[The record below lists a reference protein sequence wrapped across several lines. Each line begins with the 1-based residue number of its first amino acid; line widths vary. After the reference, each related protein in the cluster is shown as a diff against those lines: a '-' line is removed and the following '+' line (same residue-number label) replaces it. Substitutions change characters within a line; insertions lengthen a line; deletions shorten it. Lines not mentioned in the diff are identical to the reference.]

1 MTDKPILEVR
11 NLHKR
16 YQLRNRSLF
25 GGSAGTLAA
34 VKDVSFSLRP
44 GETIGLV
51 GESGCGKSSLA
62 RSVLYLDKPSAGSTV
77 FDGRDMSSLSNKEL
91 RMMRR
96 YIQVIFQDPY
106 SSLDPRFTV
115 RRILQEPWNIFPEI
129 VHPAKRETRLAE
141 LLTLVGL
148 HTSDAD
154 RYPHQFSGGQRQR
167 IGIARA
173 LALEPKVII
182 CDEPVSALDVSV
194 QAQVVNLLKDLQSEL
209 GLAYLFIAHDLSV
222 IHHISDSVMV
232 MYLGE
237 VVESGLVDSVFVNP
251 MHPYTVALLSAIPIP
266 DPTLRDRE
274 VIVLEGEV
282 PNPISPPTG
291 CTFHP
296 RCRHATELCRQTP
309 PPVTRMED
317 AFVRCHFAGKLDFSE
332 HLQHLSP
339 AEDGHLQ
346 SATKE

>member
-1 MTDKPILEVR
+1 MNDKPILEVR

-16 YQLRNRSLF
+16 YKMRNRGLF
-25 GGSAGTLAA
+25 GSSAGTLEA

-62 RSVLYLDKPSAGSTV
+62 RSVLYLDKPSAGTTV
-77 FDGRDMSSLSNKEL
+77 FDGQDMSTLSAREL
-91 RMMRR
+91 RLTRR
-96 YIQVIFQDPY
+96 HIQVIFQDPY
-106 SSLDPRFTV
+106 GSLDPRFTI
-115 RRILQEPWNIFPEI
+115 RRILQEPWNIFPDI
-129 VHPAKRETRLAE
+129 VPPSEREARLVE
-141 LLTLVGL
+141 LLRLVGL
-148 HTSDAD
+148 HASDAD

-194 QAQVVNLLKDLQSEL
+194 QAQVVNLLEDLQSEL

-222 IHHISDSVMV
+222 VHHISDSVMV

-237 VVESGLVDSVFVNP
+237 VVESGPVESVFKNP
-251 MHPYTVALLSAIPIP
+251 KHPYTVALLSAVPIP
-266 DPTLRDRE
+266 DPKLRYRE
-274 VIVLEGEV
+274 MIVLEGEV
-282 PNPISPPTG
+282 PNPLLPPSG

-296 RCRHATELCRQTP
+296 RCIYATELCQQTL
-309 PPVTRMED
+309 PPVTVID
-317 AFVRCHFAGKLDFSE
+317 GATVRCHFVGKLDFSE
-332 HLQHLSP
+332 HLVHLS
-339 AEDGHLQ
+339 
-346 SATKE
+346 SANV

>member
-1 MTDKPILEVR
+1 MSEKPILEVH
-11 NLHKR
+11 NLCKR
-16 YQLRNRSLF
+16 YQLRNSRLF
-25 GGSAGTLAA
+25 GGTASTLDA
-34 VKDVSFSLRP
+34 VKEVSFSLTP

-77 FDGRDMSSLSNKEL
+77 FDGQDMSSLSASEL

-96 YIQVIFQDPY
+96 HIQVIFQDPY

-129 VHPAKRETRLAE
+129 VPASKRETRLAE

-148 HTSDAD
+148 HASDAD

-194 QAQVVNLLKDLQSEL
+194 QAQVVNLLEDLQSEL

-222 IHHISDSVMV
+222 VHHISDSVMV

-237 VVESGLVDSVFVNP
+237 VVESGPVESVFVDP
-251 MHPYTVALLSAIPIP
+251 KHPYTVALLSAVPIP
-266 DPTLRDRE
+266 DPKLRNRD

-282 PNPISPPTG
+282 PNPISPPSG
-291 CTFHP
+291 CAFHT
-296 RCRHATELCRQTP
+296 RCNHATELCRQTQ
-309 PPVTRMED
+309 PPVTHVD
-317 AFVRCHFAGKLDFSE
+317 GSTVRCHFAGSLNFSE
-332 HLQHLSP
+332 HLLHLS
-339 AEDGHLQ
+339 
-346 SATKE
+346 SA

>member
-1 MTDKPILEVR
+1 MSDSPILEVR
-11 NLHKR
+11 NLRKR
-16 YQLRNRSLF
+16 YTLRKRSLF
-25 GGSAGTLAA
+25 GGSAGMLDA
-34 VKDVSFSLRP
+34 VKDVSFRLQP

-62 RSVLYLDKPSAGSTV
+62 RSVLYLDKPTAGTTV
-77 FDGRDMSSLSNKEL
+77 FDGRDMSTLSSREL

-96 YIQVIFQDPY
+96 HIQVIFQDPY
-106 SSLDPRFTV
+106 SSLDPRFTI
-115 RRILQEPWNIFPEI
+115 RRILQEPWNIFPDI
-129 VHPAKRETRLAE
+129 VPHSKREVRLAE

-148 HTSDAD
+148 HASDAD

-194 QAQVVNLLKDLQSEL
+194 QAQVVNLLEDLQSEL

-222 IHHISDSVMV
+222 VHHISDTVMV

-237 VVESGLVDSVFVNP
+237 VVESGPVESVFVNP
-251 MHPYTVALLSAIPIP
+251 QHPYTVALLSAVPIP
-266 DPTLRDRE
+266 DPSLRNRE

-282 PNPISPPTG
+282 PNPISPPSG

-296 RCRHATELCRQTP
+296 RCIHATELCRQTQ
-309 PPVTRMED
+309 PPVTSID
-317 AFVRCHFAGKLDFSE
+317 GATVRCHFAGKLNFSE
-332 HLQHLSP
+332 HLNHLSP
-339 AEDGHLQ
+339 AR
-346 SATKE
+346 T

>member
-1 MTDKPILEVR
+1 MSDSPILEVR
-11 NLHKR
+11 NLRKR
-16 YQLRNRSLF
+16 YTLRKRSLF
-25 GGSAGTLAA
+25 GGSAGMLDA
-34 VKDVSFSLRP
+34 VKDVSFRLQP

-62 RSVLYLDKPSAGSTV
+62 RSVLYLDKPTAGTTV
-77 FDGRDMSSLSNKEL
+77 FDGRDMSTLSSREL

-96 YIQVIFQDPY
+96 HIQVIFQDPY
-106 SSLDPRFTV
+106 SSLDPRFTI
-115 RRILQEPWNIFPEI
+115 RRILQEPWNIFPDI
-129 VHPAKRETRLAE
+129 VPHSKREVRLAE

-148 HTSDAD
+148 HASDAD

-194 QAQVVNLLKDLQSEL
+194 QAQVVNLLEDLQSEL

-222 IHHISDSVMV
+222 VHHISDTVMV

-237 VVESGLVDSVFVNP
+237 VVESGPVESVFVNP
-251 MHPYTVALLSAIPIP
+251 QHPYTVALLSAVPIP
-266 DPTLRDRE
+266 DPSLRNRE

-282 PNPISPPTG
+282 PNPISPPSG

-296 RCRHATELCRQTP
+296 RCIHATELCRQTQ
-309 PPVTRMED
+309 PPVTSID
-317 AFVRCHFAGKLDFSE
+317 GATVRCHFAGKLNFSE
-332 HLQHLSP
+332 HLNHLSP
-339 AEDGHLQ
+339 ACP
-346 SATKE
+346 

>member
-1 MTDKPILEVR
+1 MLFQAMSDKAILEVR

-16 YQLRNRSLF
+16 YKMRNRGLF
-25 GGSAGTLAA
+25 GGKVETLEA

-62 RSVLYLDKPSAGSTV
+62 RSVLYLDKPSAGTTV
-77 FDGRDMSSLSNKEL
+77 FDGRDMSSLSAREL
-91 RMMRR
+91 RTMRQH
-96 YIQVIFQDPY
+96 IQVIFQDPY
-106 SSLDPRFTV
+106 GSLDPRFTI
-115 RRILQEPWNIFPEI
+115 RRILQEPWNIFPDI
-129 VHPAKRETRLAE
+129 VPLSKREARLGE

-148 HTSDAD
+148 HASDAD

-194 QAQVVNLLKDLQSEL
+194 QAQVVNLLEDLQSEL

-222 IHHISDSVMV
+222 VHHISDSVMV

-237 VVESGLVDSVFVNP
+237 VVESGPVESVFKNP
-251 MHPYTVALLSAIPIP
+251 KHPYSVALLSAVPIP
-266 DPTLRDRE
+266 DPKLRHRE
-274 VIVLEGEV
+274 MIVLEGEV
-282 PNPISPPTG
+282 PNPLSPPSG

-296 RCRHATELCRQTP
+296 RCVYATELCKQSA
-309 PPVTRMED
+309 PPVTTIEG
-317 AFVRCHFAGKLDFSE
+317 ATVRCHFAGKLDFSE
-332 HLQHLSP
+332 HLNHLSP
-339 AEDGHLQ
+339 
-346 SATKE
+346 